1 MTDKFTP
8 GPWFVTGSQTK
19 YIEARIGGGM
29 LQEIAA
35 VGPTAADGGYGEQ
48 QAANATLI
56 AAAPELLRELE
67 RAIDSLEYLDM
78 NMPTIIGYGVRKSK
92 IASARAAIAKARG
105 L

>member
-8 GPWFVTGSQTK
+8 GPWFITNHRTK

-35 VGPTAADGGYGEQ
+35 VGPTIADDGYGEQ
-48 QAANATLI
+48 KAANAALI

-67 RAIDSLEYLDM
+67 RALDSLEYIDL
-78 NMPTIIGYGVRKSK
+78 NMPTLIGYGVRKSK

>member
-8 GPWFVTGSQTK
+8 GPWFITGSQTK

-35 VGPTAADGGYGEQ
+35 VGPTAADGGHGEQ
-48 QAANATLI
+48 QEANAALI
-56 AAAPELLRELE
+56 AAAPELLQALEGLLDADRAYEYGGYTESELA
-67 RAIDSLEYLDM
+67 AI
-78 NMPTIIGYGVRKSK
+78 NQ
-92 IASARAAIAKARG
+92 ARAAIAKARG

>member
-35 VGPTAADGGYGEQ
+35 VGPTAADNGYGEQ
-48 QAANATLI
+48 QAANAALI
-56 AAAPELLRELE
+56 AAAPELLQALE
-67 RAIDSLEYLDM
+67 GLLEEVEGCMCTYEM
-78 NMPTIIGYGVRKSK
+78 
-92 IASARAAIAKARG
+92 AARAAIAKARG